1 MKKELIIKE
10 LNNLFH
16 KEWQSYNNAKL
27 LKDTYGWDSLKQIQL
42 ILLIEKKLKKKLS
55 VQNILKIK
63 KVGDVNAYLK

>member
-16 KEWQSYNNAKL
+16 KEWQSYNNTKL

-63 KVGDVNAYLK
+63 KVGDVNAYFK

>member
-16 KEWQSYNNAKL
+16 KEWQSYNNTKL

-42 ILLIEKKLKKKLS
+42 ILLIEKKLKKKTFSSKYIKNKKSWRRERLS
-55 VQNILKIK
+55 
-63 KVGDVNAYLK
+63 